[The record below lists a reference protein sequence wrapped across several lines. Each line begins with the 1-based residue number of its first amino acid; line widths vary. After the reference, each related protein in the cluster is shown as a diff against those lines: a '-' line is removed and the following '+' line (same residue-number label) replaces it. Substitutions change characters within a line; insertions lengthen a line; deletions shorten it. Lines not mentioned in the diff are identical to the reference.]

1 MTTTKHADARH
12 AMLELVAGGTVTIE
26 PEQVAVGDHVKITSP
41 WHADGRKLEDQTS
54 ADELLLCDLVDIDLP
69 TGRTSLTRKGQETL
83 AMLTSSVER
92 GFRPASVIV
101 LRTATCTHLVVAER
115 KDPVAVVGTVCSP
128 AKLPKRYTFDLVP
141 VSQGAVCNR
150 CNGVNPY
157 GSGGR
162 R

>member
-1 MTTTKHADARH
+1 MTTTKYTDARH
-12 AMLELVAGGTVTIE
+12 AMLALIAGGAVTIE

-41 WHADGRKLEDQTS
+41 WHADGRKLDDQTS

-83 AMLTSSVER
+83 AALTGSVER
-92 GFRPASVIV
+92 GFRHGTVIT
-101 LRTATCTHLVVAER
+101 LRTATCSHLVVSAPG
-115 KDPVAVVGTVCSP
+115 DPVAMVGTVCSP

-141 VSQGAVCNR
+141 TAYGAVCNR